1 MKYKKLGRT
10 DLSVSEICLGTMTW
24 GTQNSETEAHE
35 QMDYAFENGI
45 NFFDTAELYPTT
57 PVSPATYG
65 RTEEYI
71 GTWLKKNAAKRKDLI
86 LATKIAGSGRPHIR
100 EGRDIESATIRQAVD
115 ASLKRLQTDYLD
127 LYQIHWPNRG
137 TFHFRNSWTF
147 DVSKQDRDKAAAEIA
162 EILET
167 LGELVKEGKLRAVG
181 LSNESAWG
189 AMKYLRLSE
198 KKGLPRIASLQ
209 NEYNLLYRHF
219 DLDLAEV
226 AHHEDVG
233 LMAYSPLAAGLLTGK
248 YQNGARPEGSRAT
261 INKDLGGR
269 LTPYQEPA
277 VKAYIEVAE
286 KHGLDLA
293 QMALAFCLS
302 RPFMAAAIIG
312 ATSMAQLKHDM
323 AAADVT
329 LSDEVFADIARVHR
343 QYPMPL

>member
-1 MKYKKLGRT
+1 MRASART
-10 DLSVSEICLGTMTW
+10 WSS
-24 GTQNSETEAHE
+24 
-35 QMDYAFENGI
+35 
-45 NFFDTAELYPTT
+45 PRR
-57 PVSPATYG
+57 SPAAAA
-65 RTEEYI
+65 RTS
-71 GTWLKKNAAKRKDLI
+71 
-86 LATKIAGSGRPHIR
+86 ATDATSSP
-100 EGRDIESATIRQAVD
+100 ATIRQAVD
-115 ASLKRLQTDYLD
+115 ASLTRLQTDYLD

-147 DVSKQDRDKAAAEIA
+147 DITQQDRDKAAAEIA

-198 KKGLPRIASLQ
+198 KKALPRIASLQ

-248 YQNGARPEGSRAT
+248 YQKGARPEGSRAT
-261 INKDLGGR
+261 INHGSRRPPDTLSGAGREGLSPGRRKTRPRPRPDGARLLPVAPLHDLGHHRRDIDG
-269 LTPYQEPA
+269 PA
-277 VKAYIEVAE
+277 EA
-286 KHGLDLA
+286 
-293 QMALAFCLS
+293 
-302 RPFMAAAIIG
+302 
-312 ATSMAQLKHDM
+312 HDM
-323 AAADVT
+323 AAADET
-329 LSDEVFADIARVHR
+329 LSDEVFADIAKVHR

>member
-10 DLSVSEICLGTMTW
+10 NLSVSEICLGTMTW
-24 GTQNSETEAHE
+24 GTQNSEAEAHE

-57 PVSPATYG
+57 PAGPATYG

-71 GTWLKKNAAKRKDLI
+71 GTWLKKNAAKRKDLV
-86 LATKIAGSGRPHIR
+86 LATKIAGGGRPHIR
-100 EGRDIESATIRQAVD
+100 DGRDIESATIRQAVD
-115 ASLKRLQTDYLD
+115 ASLTRLQTDYLD

-147 DVSKQDRDKAAAEIA
+147 DVTQQDRDKAAAEIA
-162 EILET
+162 EVLET
-167 LGELVKEGKLRAVG
+167 LGDLAKEGKLRAVG

-198 KKGLPRIASLQ
+198 KKALPRIASLQ

-261 INKDLGGR
+261 INTDLGGR
-269 LTPYQEPA
+269 LTPYQEPP
-277 VKAYIEVAE
+277 VKAYLEVAE

-302 RPFMAAAIIG
+302 RPFMTSIIIG

-329 LSDEVFADIARVHR
+329 LSDEVLADIARVHR
-343 QYPMPL
+343 QWPMPL

>member
-1 MKYKKLGRT
+1 MKYRKLGRT

-24 GTQNSETEAHE
+24 GTQNTESEAHE
-35 QMDYAFENGI
+35 QMDYAFGNGI

-57 PVSPATYG
+57 PAGPATYG

-86 LATKIAGSGRPHIR
+86 LATKIAGGGRPHIR
-100 EGRDIESATIRQAVD
+100 EGRDIESATIREAVD

-147 DVSKQDRDKAAAEIA
+147 DVSAQDRDKAAAEIA

-167 LGELVKEGKLRAVG
+167 LGDLVKEGKVRAVG

-198 KKGLPRIASLQ
+198 KKALPRIASLQ

-226 AHHEDVG
+226 AHHEGVG

-277 VKAYIEVAE
+277 VKAYIEVAA

-323 AAADVT
+323 AAADLT
-329 LSDEVFADIARVHR
+329 LSDDVFADIAKVHR
-343 QYPMPL
+343 LYPMPL

>member
-1 MKYKKLGRT
+1 MKYRKLGRT

-24 GTQNSETEAHE
+24 GTQNTESEAHE
-35 QMDYAFENGI
+35 QMDYAFANGI

-57 PVSPATYG
+57 PAGPATYG

-86 LATKIAGSGRPHIR
+86 LATKIAGGGRPHIR
-100 EGRDIESATIRQAVD
+100 EGRDIESATIREAVD

-147 DVSKQDRDKAAAEIA
+147 DVSAQDRDKAAAEIA

-167 LGELVKEGKLRAVG
+167 LGDLVKEGKVRAVG

-198 KKGLPRIASLQ
+198 KKALPRIASLQ

-226 AHHEDVG
+226 AHHEGVG

-277 VKAYIEVAE
+277 VKAYIEVAA

-323 AAADVT
+323 AAADLT
-329 LSDEVFADIARVHR
+329 LSDDVFADIAKVHR
-343 QYPMPL
+343 LYPMPL

>member
-1 MKYKKLGRT
+1 MKYRKLGRT

-24 GTQNSETEAHE
+24 GTQNTEAEAHE
-35 QMDYAFENGI
+35 QMDYAFGNGI

-57 PVSPATYG
+57 PAGPATYG

-86 LATKIAGSGRPHIR
+86 LATKIAGGGRPHIR
-100 EGRDIESATIRQAVD
+100 EGRDIESATIREAVD

-147 DVSKQDRDKAAAEIA
+147 DVSAQDRDKAAAEIA

-167 LGELVKEGKLRAVG
+167 LGDLVKEGKVRAVG

-198 KKGLPRIASLQ
+198 KKALPRIASLQ

-226 AHHEDVG
+226 AHHEGVG

-277 VKAYIEVAE
+277 VKAYIEVAA

-323 AAADVT
+323 AAADLT
-329 LSDEVFADIARVHR
+329 LSDDVFADIAKVHR
-343 QYPMPL
+343 LYPMPL

>member
-1 MKYKKLGRT
+1 MKYRKLGRT

-24 GTQNSETEAHE
+24 GTQNTEAEAHE

-57 PVSPATYG
+57 PAGPATYG

-71 GTWLKKNAAKRKDLI
+71 GTWLRKNAAKRQDLV
-86 LATKIAGSGRPHIR
+86 LASKIAGGGRPHIR
-100 EGRDIESATIRQAVD
+100 QGRDIESATIREAVD

-137 TFHFRNSWTF
+137 TLHFRNSWTF
-147 DVSKQDRDKAAAEIA
+147 DPFQQDRDKAAAEIA

-167 LGELVKEGKLRAVG
+167 LGDLVKEGKVRAVG

-189 AMKYLRLSE
+189 IMKYLRLSE
-198 KKGLPRIASLQ
+198 KKALPRIASLQ

-261 INKDLGGR
+261 INTDLGGR

-277 VKAYIEVAE
+277 VKAYVEVAA

-323 AAADVT
+323 AAADLT
-329 LSDEVFADIARVHR
+329 LSDDVFADIAKVHR
-343 QYPMPL
+343 LYPMPL

>member
-24 GTQNSETEAHE
+24 GTQNSEAEAHE
-35 QMDYAFENGI
+35 QMDHAFENGV

-57 PVSPATYG
+57 PVSAATYG

-71 GTWLKKNAAKRKDLI
+71 GTWLKKSGKRKDLV

-100 EGRDIESATIRQAVD
+100 DGRDIESATIREAVD
-115 ASLKRLQTDYLD
+115 ASLTRLQTDYLD

-147 DVSKQDRDKAAAEIA
+147 DVTQQDRDKAAAEIA

-167 LGELVKEGKLRAVG
+167 LGDLVKEGKLRAVG

-198 KKGLPRIASLQ
+198 KKALPRIASLQ

-226 AHHEDVG
+226 AHHEGVG
-233 LMAYSPLAAGLLTGK
+233 LMAYSPLAAGILTGK
-248 YQNGARPEGSRAT
+248 YQNGARPESSRAT

-277 VKAYIEVAE
+277 VKAYIEVAA

-302 RPFMAAAIIG
+302 RAFMTSIIVG
-312 ATSMAQLKHDM
+312 ATSVAQLKHDM

-329 LSDEVFADIARVHR
+329 LSDEVFADIAKVHR

>member
-1 MKYKKLGRT
+1 MKYRKLGRT

-24 GTQNSETEAHE
+24 GTQNTEAEAHE
-35 QMDYAFENGI
+35 QMDYAFGNGI

-57 PVSPATYG
+57 PAGPATYG

-86 LATKIAGSGRPHIR
+86 LATKIAGGGRPHIR
-100 EGRDIESATIRQAVD
+100 EGRDIESATIREAVD

-147 DVSKQDRDKAAAEIA
+147 DVSAQDRDKAAAEIA

-167 LGELVKEGKLRAVG
+167 LGDLVKEGKVRAVG

-198 KKGLPRIASLQ
+198 KKALPRIASLQ

-226 AHHEDVG
+226 AHHEGVG

-277 VKAYIEVAE
+277 VKAYIEVAA

-323 AAADVT
+323 AAADLT
-329 LSDEVFADIARVHR
+329 LSDDVLADIAKVHR
-343 QYPMPL
+343 LYPMPL

>member
-1 MKYKKLGRT
+1 MKYRKLGRT

-24 GTQNSETEAHE
+24 GTQNSEAEAHE

-57 PVSPATYG
+57 PAGPATYG
-65 RTEEYI
+65 RTEEHI

-86 LATKIAGSGRPHIR
+86 LASKIAGGGRPHIR
-100 EGRDIESATIRQAVD
+100 EGRDIESTTIREAVD

-147 DVSKQDRDKAAAEIA
+147 DVSQQDRDKAAAEIA

-167 LGELVKEGKLRAVG
+167 LGDLVKDGKVRAVG

-277 VKAYIEVAE
+277 VKGYIEVAA

-302 RPFMAAAIIG
+302 RAFMAAAIIG
-312 ATSMAQLKHDM
+312 ATSMAHLKHDM

-329 LSDEVFADIARVHR
+329 LSDEVLADIAKVHR
-343 QYPMPL
+343 QYPMTL